1 MSIVSTPA
9 LTYPHSLDR
18 ASTQV
23 PASAGHWMAAALSW
37 ADRLMTGLAR
47 WWTDGPAAGLPVSGP
62 AGPWPGSGQVL
73 ALPASLAGDLAVYL
87 VSGALCGA
95 LVALAGAA
103 AWLAVS
109 AAARWLHAHQASRTH
124 PDASAQT
131 TGPGTWWEITPP
143 PALPADGPGAMWRA
157 LAGVLRRD
165 ERTRA
170 RWNWRRAGGWL
181 PVPVRRPGGRLAVE
195 WWADAAGLRAGV
207 WVAPGMPAG
216 AVAEGLRAAWPGAEV
231 TATDPPTFTTAAAV
245 LDLRPDSGGVWAPLL
260 DPATRPDRAT
270 PGGGAGVGVGEPL
283 RAVLDGLTGRAPGE
297 QACVQLVIGAPPDP
311 RAGLAG
317 YRGEGLSG
325 ALALAAPALL
335 GSLAGVLAAAAL
347 TLLDL
352 FGPTTTRTRTRRP
365 ATTSRGTGGT
375 SRAGAGAAEVD
386 PVLIAADKARTAK
399 RVSGPHLRVSL
410 RVAAAIPTTRD
421 GGDPAT
427 GPADGQPAR
436 RVASTIAAGFDL
448 ITTRTALRPRW
459 ARHPRALTD
468 RATGAAFAATVAEL
482 GALWHLPADPARH
495 HLSAPGAGQARP
507 DPGATRL
514 TTHPATQP

>member
-1 MSIVSTPA
+1 
-9 LTYPHSLDR
+9 
-18 ASTQV
+18 
-23 PASAGHWMAAALSW
+23 MAAALSW

-47 WWTDGPAAGLPVSGP
+47 WWAGGPTAAGAPVSGP
-62 AGPWPGSGQVL
+62 AGPWSGPGQVL

-95 LVALAGAA
+95 LVALTGAA
-103 AWLAVS
+103 AWLAVV
-109 AAARWLHAHQASRTH
+109 APARWLRAHRAGSARA
-124 PDASAQT
+124 DASGET
-131 TGPGTWWEITPP
+131 TGRVSGGPADPAAGTWWEITPP

-165 ERTRA
+165 ERTRG
-170 RWNWRRAGGWL
+170 RWSWRRAGGWL

-207 WVAPGMPAG
+207 WVAAGMPAG

-231 TATDPPTFTTAAAV
+231 TATDPPAFTTAPAV
-245 LDLRPDSGGVWAPLL
+245 LDLRPDCGGVWAPLL

-270 PGGGAGVGVGEPL
+270 PGGAGVGEPL

-325 ALALAAPALL
+325 TLALAAPALL
-335 GSLAGVLAAAAL
+335 GSLAGVLAAAVL

-352 FGPTTTRTRTRRP
+352 FGPTTTRTRARTRRP
-365 ATTSRGTGGT
+365 ATAGRGAVGA
-375 SRAGAGAAEVD
+375 SRAGAAGVD
-386 PVLIAADKARTAK
+386 PVLIAADKARIAK

-421 GGDPAT
+421 NGT

-448 ITTRTALRPRW
+448 ITTHTALRPRW
-459 ARHPRALTD
+459 ARHPRALTG

-514 TTHPATQP
+514 TPQTATKP